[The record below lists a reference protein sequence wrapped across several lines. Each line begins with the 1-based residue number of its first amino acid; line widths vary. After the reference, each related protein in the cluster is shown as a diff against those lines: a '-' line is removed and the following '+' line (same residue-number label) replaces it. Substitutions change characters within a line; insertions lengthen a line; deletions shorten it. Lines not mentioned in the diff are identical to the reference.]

1 MFLTIIAPRKTAGG
15 FLLADQQYDVVVI
28 GSGPGGYVAGIRAGQ
43 LGLKVA
49 VVEKD
54 PFLGGTCLHR
64 GCIPT
69 KSLLENADVWTKIQK
84 AKEFGITVGDVTL
97 DWSVVQTRK
106 QGVVDANAKGIEFL
120 FKKNKVERVLGFGRV
135 AGKGVVEVTSAGGD
149 KRTLNTKN
157 IILAMGSTPRDLP
170 HIKADGK
177 RIINSDHILKL
188 GEMPKSML
196 VIGAGAVGCEFA
208 SIFSRFGTKA
218 TIVEVMP
225 QLLPIE
231 DEEISKEFTRIFK
244 KKGIEVFTDTKVDS
258 CEVTE
263 TGVKSVLTL
272 KNGKQQTIETEL
284 VLSATGRRGV
294 LENCGLEATKVVVE
308 RGFVQV
314 DGFMRTAEPN
324 VYAIGDI
331 VPTPA
336 LAHCASAEGI
346 LAVEHMAGLEVRA
359 INYDHVPNA
368 TYTDPEVASVGLTE
382 RKAKERG
389 YDVKIGKFAFTANSK
404 AKIIGESGGM
414 VKYVSDRKY
423 DELLGVHIVGPK
435 ATELIAEACAALEL
449 EATSESI
456 ARTIHAHPTLSE
468 AMMEAAEDVAGHSIH
483 Q

>member
-1 MFLTIIAPRKTAGG
+1 
-15 FLLADQQYDVVVI
+15 LADQQYDVVII
-28 GSGPGGYVAGIRAGQ
+28 GSGPGGYVAAIRAGQ
-43 LGLKVA
+43 LGLKTA

-69 KSLLENADVWTKIQK
+69 KALLENADIWQKIQK
-84 AKEFGITVGDVTL
+84 AKDFGITVGDVTI
-97 DWSVVQTRK
+97 DWSAVQKRK
-106 QGVVDANAKGIEFL
+106 QGVVDQNSKGIEFL
-120 FKKNKVERVLGFGRV
+120 FKKNKVEWVKGFGKVVDRNTV
-135 AGKGVVEVTSAGGD
+135 EITVDGQGDGKKLS
-149 KRTLNTKN
+149 TKN
-157 IILAMGSTPRDLP
+157 IILAMGSVPKDLP

-177 RIINSDHILKL
+177 RIINSDHILAL
-188 GEMPKSML
+188 DYIPKSML

-208 SIFSRFGTKA
+208 SIFSRFGTKT

-231 DEEISKEFTRIFK
+231 DDEVSKEFTRIFK
-244 KKGIEVFTDTKVDS
+244 KKGIDVFTDAKVLS

-263 TGVKSVLTL
+263 GGVKSVVEV
-272 KNGKQQTIETEL
+272 KGKQQTIETEI
-284 VLSATGRRGV
+284 VLSATGRRAV
-294 LENCGLEATKVVVE
+294 TENCGLEKTKVKLDQRGMVE
-308 RGFVQV
+308 V
-314 DGFMRTAEPN
+314 DGLMRTGEPN

-336 LAHCASAEGI
+336 LAHCAFAEGI
-346 LAVEHMAGLEVRA
+346 LAIEHIAGKDVRP

-389 YDVKIGKFAFTANSK
+389 YEVKIGKFPFTANAK
-404 AKIIGESGGM
+404 AKIVGEAVGF
-414 VKYVSDRKY
+414 VKYVTDAKY
-423 DELLGVHIVGPK
+423 DEILGVHIVGPK
-435 ATELIAEACAALEL
+435 ATELIVEAGAALEL

-468 AMMEAAEDVAGHSIH
+468 SLAEAAEDVHGQALHI
-483 Q
+483 

>member
-1 MFLTIIAPRKTAGG
+1 LSE
-15 FLLADQQYDVVVI
+15 QQYDIVII

-69 KSLLENADVWTKIQK
+69 KSLLQNADVWTKIQK
-84 AKEFGITVGDVTL
+84 AKDFGITVGDVSIN
-97 DWSVVQTRK
+97 WSEVQKRK
-106 QGVVDANAKGIEFL
+106 QDVVDKQAKGVEFL
-120 FKKNKVERVLGFGRV
+120 FKKNKVDRITGFGKVIDRNTV
-135 AGKGVVEVTSAGGD
+135 DVLADDGV
-149 KRTLNTKN
+149 KRLSTKN
-157 IILAMGSTPRDLP
+157 ILLAMGSVPKDLP

-177 RIINSDHILKL
+177 RILNSDHILVIDRIP
-188 GEMPKSML
+188 ESML

-208 SIFSRFGTKA
+208 SIFARFGTKT

-244 KKGIEVFTDTKVDS
+244 KKGINVFTDSKVLS
-258 CEVTE
+258 CEITE
-263 TGVKSVLTL
+263 SGVKSVVEV
-272 KNGKQQTIETEL
+272 KGKQQTIESEI
-284 VLSATGRRGV
+284 VLSATGRGPV
-294 LENCGLEATKVVVE
+294 TANCGLENTKVE
-308 RGFVQV
+308 IDKRGFVQV
-314 DGFMRTAEPN
+314 DGYMRTAEPGL
-324 VYAIGDI
+324 YAIGDI

-346 LAVEHMAGLEVRA
+346 LAAEHIAGKDVRP

-382 RKAKERG
+382 KKAKERG
-389 YDVKIGKFAFTANSK
+389 YDVKVGKFPFTANGK
-404 AKIIGESGGM
+404 AKIIGDAGGL
-414 VKYVSDRKY
+414 VKLVTDAKY

-435 ATELIAEACAALEL
+435 ATELIAEACTALEL

-468 AMMEAAEDVAGHSIH
+468 AMMEAAEDVAGHAIH
-483 Q
+483 Y